1 MPGRRET
8 RQIRRRSQKS
18 RLRTGPL
25 LQCNSVATLAGLH
38 SASTFSL
45 STGNAVLSRLLQATA
60 AAALFTTAAAAA
72 DLPRRAAPPAYVAVP
87 VFTWTGFYAGTLTG
101 YSFSDEKIRTIGNN
115 NGAGGLTNTQL
126 GVAQGRRPG
135 SIKPNAE
142 GFTSFGGNVGYDYQF
157 NPGNSFVVGVA
168 ADATLMDIDARKAYG
183 SPAQASNGFGTEV
196 SGFRQKL
203 DYLGTVRGRVGYAF
217 DRFLVYGTGGFAYG
231 KVDYSA
237 NFFNSTNGA
246 LAYTNRYTET
256 ATGYVYG
263 GGVEYALPTD
273 SFLAK
278 FNLLS
283 YLNLI
288 KMDSVSVKAEFLHYD
303 LGSHN
308 VVLAAVNPAGPTG
321 SYTSR
326 FTTEGNLVRGGF
338 TYRFG
343 GL

>member
-1 MPGRRET
+1 M
-8 RQIRRRSQKS
+8 
-18 RLRTGPL
+18 L
-25 LQCNSVATLAGLH
+25 N
-38 SASTFSL
+38 
-45 STGNAVLSRLLQATA
+45 RLLQAA
-60 AAALFTTAAAAA
+60 AASALLATGAVAA
-72 DLPRRAAPPAYVAVP
+72 DLPRRAAPPVYVAP
-87 VFTWTGFYAGTLTG
+87 PAFTWTGFYAGTLTG
-101 YSFSDEKIRTIGNN
+101 YSFTDEKIRTIGNN
-115 NGAGGLTNTQL
+115 NGAGGVTNTQL
-126 GVAQGRRPG
+126 GVAQGRRPA
-135 SIKPNAE
+135 SIKPDAD
-142 GFTSFGGNVGYDYQF
+142 GFTSFGGNIGYDYQF
-157 NPGNSFVVGVA
+157 NPGNSFVLGVA

-183 SPAQASNGFGTEV
+183 SPAQVANGFGTEV
-196 SGFRQKL
+196 SGFRQQL
-203 DYLGTVRGRVGYAF
+203 DWMGTVRGRLGYAF
-217 DRFLVYGTGGFAYG
+217 DRFLVYGTGGFAFG

-237 NFFNSTNGA
+237 NFFRNTDGA
-246 LAYTNRYTET
+246 LAYTGRYSDT

-263 GGVEYALPTD
+263 GGIEYALATD
-273 SFLAK
+273 SLLAK

-308 VVLAAVNPAGPTG
+308 VVLASINPTGPTG